1 MLKPFPQSFW
11 IKESLLCAGHY
22 PGDID
27 SAVHLTKLNSLLDCG
42 IRRVINLMEEN
53 EVNYGGRPF
62 RPYDSTLVKLAA
74 IRGMPAPVC
83 FRIPLRDAK
92 APSITQMESLLC
104 LVNEGIKN
112 QIPTY
117 VHCWGGHGRTGT
129 FACCYLMQEGLSA
142 NEALTQLLQWRQR
155 LPRNHFPLE
164 DEQWQFVEQAH
175 AWLSR

>member
-27 SAVHLTKLNSLLDCG
+27 EAVHLTKLNSLLDCG
-42 IRRVINLMEEN
+42 IRRVINLMEEH

-62 RPYDSTLVKLAA
+62 RPYDSTLAELAA
-74 IRGMPAPVC
+74 IRSN
-83 FRIPLRDAK
+83 D
-92 APSITQMESLLC
+92 
-104 LVNEGIKN
+104 GIKN

-142 NEALTQLLQWRQR
+142 NEALTRLLQWRER

-175 AWLSR
+175 AWLS